1 MGSQAGEL
9 RHPTRSQGGPHVG
22 QQSSTHGGRHV
33 QVDLSPRS
41 VKLSHS
47 ASGAVRRSA
56 AGAVLASSG
65 SGGGQAVAATA
76 SAAAAAA
83 TGFAPS
89 STMPWLSMVDDDNYA
104 EEVGEE
110 EEEEG
115 EPPHRPAR
123 SEASFASLGGRS
135 LSLGGGCRPGSVSG
149 GGGGGGGSVG
159 SASGGGGEGGSVLG
173 SRPAFLA
180 ESVYDG
186 VKSKLRR
193 LQEEVKSRDDTIAA
207 LHKVRGGRRRL
218 QPSVTQPLSLQ
229 SPTLSLT
236 PSPNLIPPPSP
247 LTPSPAPIHRSWSPP
262 RHAYMRHWRA
272 QRPASTMPWRRSV
285 WIMRR
290 GWPDIWA
297 SLTGG

>member
-149 GGGGGGGSVG
+149 GGGGGGGSSNSFNTYV
-159 SASGGGGEGGSVLG
+159 ASSSQISQGYNKELKENDRIQFSFAN
-173 SRPAFLA
+173 S
-180 ESVYDG
+180 S
-186 VKSKLRR
+186 
-193 LQEEVKSRDDTIAA
+193 EEHT
-207 LHKVRGGRRRL
+207 
-218 QPSVTQPLSLQ
+218 VTL
-229 SPTLSLT
+229 
-236 PSPNLIPPPSP
+236 NNIENNFF
-247 LTPSPAPIHRSWSPP
+247 I
-262 RHAYMRHWRA
+262 
-272 QRPASTMPWRRSV
+272 
-285 WIMRR
+285 I
-290 GWPDIWA
+290 IF
-297 SLTGG
+297 